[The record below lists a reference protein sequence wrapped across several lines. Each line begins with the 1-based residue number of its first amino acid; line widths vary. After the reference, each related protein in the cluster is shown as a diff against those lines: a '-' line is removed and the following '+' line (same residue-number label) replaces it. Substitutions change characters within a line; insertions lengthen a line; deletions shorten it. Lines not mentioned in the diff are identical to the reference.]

1 MNHIKNAK
9 WFTSNIINEISQKLQ
24 IKNIKNLKSFCYLKT
39 HKRMIQK
46 KTWHEYSNELKQF
59 LCEVAM
65 SRWAR
70 YLYYPLGVF
79 IAIMYTTSQAGAH
92 PHSLFS
98 LICEFAGCIMVIV
111 LCTIIAVTC
120 ILTADLPYDRLRRR
134 NKARD
139 IQRVVEAFRVA
150 YDKETEL
157 RMQRENELVR
167 RQVILECHKQH

>member
-1 MNHIKNAK
+1 
-9 WFTSNIINEISQKLQ
+9 
-24 IKNIKNLKSFCYLKT
+24 
-39 HKRMIQK
+39 MIQK

-98 LICEFAGCIMVIV
+98 LTCEFTGCIAVIV
-111 LCTIIAVTC
+111 LCTIIA
-120 ILTADLPYDRLRRR
+120 LTAIFSATFLMTD
-134 NKARD
+134 
-139 IQRVVEAFRVA
+139 
-150 YDKETEL
+150 
-157 RMQRENELVR
+157 
-167 RQVILECHKQH
+167 